1 MGTWYRL
8 PDDRQ
13 LAAQYLLL
21 YELSLPQGLDLHTL
35 MDTDK
40 SALRI
45 DIRLR
50 DKAPYEVIAAE
61 KRYSQWLAS
70 NMPGVDATPGSST
83 STMFAHMGQRN
94 IDSMFTGNAVAVILI
109 MLVLMLALRSWRLGL
124 LSVLPNAVPA
134 MITIGLW
141 GHFHGQVNLAVA
153 LIFVVSLGIVVD
165 DTVHFLS
172 KYLRARRIRG
182 YEPAEAIRYA
192 FDTVGNALVITTLV
206 LTAGFLVLT
215 ASQFQVNA
223 IMGMLI
229 AITIVVALVFDF
241 AFLPGLLLW
250 LDRRRQSS

>member
-1 MGTWYRL
+1 
-8 PDDRQ
+8 
-13 LAAQYLLL
+13 
-21 YELSLPQGLDLHTL
+21 
-35 MDTDK
+35 
-40 SALRI
+40 
-45 DIRLR
+45 
-50 DKAPYEVIAAE
+50 
-61 KRYSQWLAS
+61 
-70 NMPGVDATPGSST
+70 
-83 STMFAHMGQRN
+83 
-94 IDSMFTGNAVAVILI
+94 
-109 MLVLMLALRSWRLGL
+109 
-124 LSVLPNAVPA
+124 
-134 MITIGLW
+134 
-141 GHFHGQVNLAVA
+141 VA

-223 IMGMLI
+223 IMGMLV